1 MHNNLLL
8 DLDQTLLDFH
18 ASENIALGKVLQE
31 NGLSYSDE
39 IYALFKAYNKSLWG
53 ELEKGNITRTELFT
67 LRFNYIFGK
76 CEGDST
82 GIDPLKINSDFI
94 RTMSENGVL
103 LEGALEFL
111 QRVKNE
117 IENVRIYII
126 TNGATINAKGRIA
139 STGLDKYIDSLFV
152 SEDMGVNKPSAEFF
166 DMVLKKIEEPKEKCI
181 VIGDSL
187 SSDMLGAK
195 NASMTSVWFRPEG
208 DMEKEINAYDIDYTV
223 SSYDE
228 LFRVI
233 KDWTSF
239 KEIETKIKMVPYEE
253 KLKDSVFAFTEK
265 CFEELGKKFEPDGR
279 HSFYNDIEGYFE
291 VFFCLTVGDRVAG
304 TVAVKRLDDHTA
316 ELKALYL
323 SKELRG
329 RGYGKKLL
337 DEAVGSAMKLGF
349 KSIVLDSMSKYKEA
363 LRLYE
368 KAGFK
373 YIERYNDNQYADVFM
388 RLEL

>member
-18 ASENIALGKVLQE
+18 ASEYIALGKVLQE

-39 IYALFKAYNKSLWG
+39 IYVLFKAYNKSLWG

-166 DMVLKKIEEPKEKCI
+166 DMVLKKIEEPKENCI
-181 VIGDSL
+181 IIGDSL

-208 DMEKEINAYDIDYTV
+208 DMEKEINAYDIDYTA

-239 KEIETKIKMVPYEE
+239 KKNRNKN
-253 KLKDSVFAFTEK
+253 K
-265 CFEELGKKFEPDGR
+265 
-279 HSFYNDIEGYFE
+279 N
-291 VFFCLTVGDRVAG
+291 
-304 TVAVKRLDDHTA
+304 
-316 ELKALYL
+316 
-323 SKELRG
+323 
-329 RGYGKKLL
+329 
-337 DEAVGSAMKLGF
+337 GSL
-349 KSIVLDSMSKYKEA
+349 
-363 LRLYE
+363 
-368 KAGFK
+368 
-373 YIERYNDNQYADVFM
+373 
-388 RLEL
+388 